1 MNNTFTQ
8 ESLGLFYNETIKG
21 FIEIKEK
28 INSQNET
35 IKKLEEQVHT
45 FVLQKAVENEK
56 NEMLLYKMGVI
67 NDKAISAEQKVN
79 ELNSIMM
86 KHFAYK
92 GPSTT
97 GIETQPLRG
106 PYTFQTT
113 KS

>member
-1 MNNTFTQ
+1 MNNIFTQ

-21 FIEIKEK
+21 FIEVKEK

-35 IKKLEEQVHT
+35 IKKLEDQVHG

-67 NDKAISAEQKVN
+67 KDKAISAEQKVN
-79 ELNSIMM
+79 ELNTIMM

-92 GPSTT
+92 VPNTPSVT
-97 GIETQPLRG
+97 EPLRA
-106 PYTFQTT
+106 PYTFQTN